1 MRIRALWRGG
11 RVANQFQWRLVVP
24 MDDATSENE
33 ARFSAYVEA
42 LASVIGHTNRVG
54 PLTDYCIGLILPG
67 ERKSVEPMAAVIAPT
82 RASAEHQ
89 SLLHF
94 VGQSR
99 WSDEAVLAKVRE
111 LVLPAIESSGRIEA
125 WIVDDTGFPKKG
137 VHSVGVARQYCGRL
151 GKQDNCQ
158 VAVSL
163 SVANHTAS
171 LPIAYQLYLPEEWAG
186 ATARRAQAHVPETIT
201 FQTKPEIALKQ
212 IKTALEAGIP
222 AGVALADAGYG
233 VDAKFRSGLTALG
246 LAYVVGVQS
255 TLGVWPPGMEPLP
268 PAPWAGRGRTPTRL
282 RRDSEHQP
290 VSAKQL
296 SMNLPSDAWREV
308 TWREGTNDPLCSR
321 FAAVRIRPASRDWL
335 LDRPHS
341 YEWLLIE
348 WPTDEKEP
356 TKYWLSTLPEDATLL
371 TLVDMA
377 KLRWRIERDYQEL
390 KSELGLA
397 HFEGR
402 GWRGFHHHATLCIAA
417 YGFLIRERAA
427 IPPSGPMQRE
437 KSRLSFRRGSGEPA
451 AATRAPRRQF
461 NRDNPQAPHLRA
473 RQNPVSMPMLQGDQ
487 ASENRLPQQFVTQ

>member
-1 MRIRALWRGG
+1 
-11 RVANQFQWRLVVP
+11 
-24 MDDATSENE
+24 
-33 ARFSAYVEA
+33 
-42 LASVIGHTNRVG
+42 LASVIGHANRVD
-54 PLTDYCIGLILPG
+54 PLKDYCMGLILPG

-111 LVLPAIESSGRIEA
+111 LVLPAIESSGPIEA

-186 ATARRAQAHVPETIT
+186 DAARRAQAHVPEIAA

-255 TLGVWPPGMEPLP
+255 TLSVWPPGMEPLP
-268 PAPWAGRGRTPTRL
+268 PPPWAGRGRTPTRL

-296 SMNLPSDAWREV
+296 AMNLPSDASSEV
-308 TWREGTNDPLCSR
+308 TWREGTNDVLCSR
-321 FAAVRIRPASRDWL
+321 FAAVRIRPASRDWR
-335 LDRPHS
+335 LDSPHS

-348 WPTDEKEP
+348 WPPDEKEP

-377 KLRWRIERDYQEL
+377 KLRWRIERDYEEL

-427 IPPSGPMQRE
+427 FPPSGSMQRE
-437 KSRLSFRRGSGEPA
+437 KSRLSCRRGSSEPA

-461 NRDNPQAPHLRA
+461 NRDNPKAPRVRA
-473 RQNPVSMPMLQGDQ
+473 RQNPVSMPMPQGDP

>member
-42 LASVIGHTNRVG
+42 LAGVIGHTNRVG

-111 LVLPAIESSGRIEA
+111 LVLPAIESSGPIEA

-255 TLGVWPPGMEPLP
+255 TLSVWPPGMEPLP

-308 TWREGTNDPLCSR
+308 TWREGTNDPLSSR

>member
-42 LASVIGHTNRVG
+42 LAGVIGHTNRVG

-111 LVLPAIESSGRIEA
+111 LVLPAIESSGPIEA

-255 TLGVWPPGMEPLP
+255 TLSVWPPGMEPLP
-268 PAPWAGRGRTPTRL
+268 PPPWAGRGRTPTRL

>member
-1 MRIRALWRGG
+1 
-11 RVANQFQWRLVVP
+11 
-24 MDDATSENE
+24 MDDATGESEG
-33 ARFSAYVEA
+33 RFSAYVEA
-42 LASVIGHTNRVG
+42 LAEVIGHANRVG
-54 PLTDYCIGLILPG
+54 PLKDYCTGLILPG

-111 LVLPAIESSGRIEA
+111 LVLPSIESSGPIEA

-171 LPIAYQLYLPEEWAG
+171 LPIAYQLYLPEEWARD
-186 ATARRAQAHVPETIT
+186 AARRAEAHVPETVA
-201 FQTKPEIALKQ
+201 FQTKPEIALGQ
-212 IKTALEAGIP
+212 IKTALETGVP
-222 AGVALADAGYG
+222 ASVVLADAGYG
-233 VDAKFRSGLTALG
+233 VDAKFRSGLSALG

-255 TLGVWPPGMEPLP
+255 TLSVWPPGIEPLLP
-268 PAPWAGRGRTPTRL
+268 PPWIGRGRAPTRL
-282 RRDSEHQP
+282 RRDSEHRP

-296 SMNLPSDAWREV
+296 AMKLPSDAWSEV
-308 TWREGTNDPLCSR
+308 IWRERTNDALSSH
-321 FAAVRIRPASRDWL
+321 FAAVRLRPASRDWR
-335 LDRPHS
+335 LDSPNS

-348 WPTDEKEP
+348 WPPDEKEP

-371 TLVDMA
+371 ALVDMA
-377 KLRWRIERDYQEL
+377 KLRWRIERDYEEL
-390 KSELGLA
+390 KSELGLS

-437 KSRLSFRRGSGEPA
+437 KSRLSFRRGSSESA
-451 AATRAPRRQF
+451 VATRAPRRQF
-461 NRDNPQAPHLRA
+461 NSDNPKAPRVRA
-473 RQNPVSMPMLQGDQ
+473 RQNPVSMPMLQGDP
-487 ASENRLPQQFVTQ
+487 ASDRRLPQQFVTQ